1 MILAKEEQRYQQN
14 IEEQG
19 IQKRVRKV
27 KKVKRNPKV
36 VYFGLVLIAFLLG
49 LVIAAKQAQVAVTGY
64 EVSEL
69 KQQLAILELE
79 NQELVMEVGKLKSLE
94 RIEKI
99 ALNELGLVKPEAYQL
114 VVVESSNKSEAQ
126 LETAEKLAEKP
137 REEGILQVLKGMIG
151 SLEGRISSA
160 EASISQ

>member
-114 VVVESSNKSEAQ
+114 VVVESRNKSEAQ
-126 LETAEKLAEKP
+126 LENAEKLAEQP
-137 REEGILQVLKGMIG
+137 REEGILQVLKGVIG